1 VVRTEMLR
9 ADDDLVE
16 VTLEQLGDDVSAL
29 CAVQIKEFISIMITL
44 ALCQVGTIDDRFG
57 E

>member
-1 VVRTEMLR
+1 MLR